1 MVFRLTKI
9 LSSAYLAQPGPSMAT
24 RRSSRSSSA
33 NSSKPLFPNSCF
45 ICRKTCNQ
53 QNQKDIVAKNILTL
67 LAEATIKA
75 AAKDKTFKTQTLI
88 LSLMSFFVPT
98 LAINYLFSAASAVV
112 FEKPLEWPTL
122 RKLWTILFLFP

>member
-1 MVFRLTKI
+1 M
-9 LSSAYLAQPGPSMAT
+9 
-24 RRSSRSSSA
+24 
-33 NSSKPLFPNSCF
+33 
-45 ICRKTCNQ
+45 
-53 QNQKDIVAKNILTL
+53 AKNILTL

-98 LAINYLFSAASAVV
+98 LAINYLFSASAVV

-122 RKLWTILFLFP
+122 RKL